1 MVKIKLKDHEEQYF
15 QDFVKKGQKNARE
28 LIRARIL
35 LLANKNKK
43 NLEIAEILNVGRNTV
58 GRTKKR
64 YLKEGLQR
72 AIQDKPRTGQPIKYT
87 EKHVA
92 EIIAQACTT
101 PPDGRKKWTLILLT
115 EELKKKEGFE
125 TINKESIRLV
135 LTLTPLK
142 IGDNFSN

>member
-1 MVKIKLKDHEEQYF
+1 MVKIKLKDNEEQYL

-72 AIQDKPRTGQPIKYT
+72 ALQDKPRTGQPIKRT
-87 EKHVA
+87 
-92 EIIAQACTT
+92 
-101 PPDGRKKWTLILLT
+101 
-115 EELKKKEGFE
+115 
-125 TINKESIRLV
+125 
-135 LTLTPLK
+135 
-142 IGDNFSN
+142 